1 MNQILYT
8 ILNARKPP
16 KEIKYLASLEAT
28 LFMMNHSALK
38 IIKIIMDISVKPK

>member
-1 MNQILYT
+1 MNQILHT

-28 LFMMNHSALK
+28 LSMMNHS
-38 IIKIIMDISVKPK
+38 